1 MDVTI
6 ITTFLTMM
14 VAISVAAERMVEIL
28 KGWFPNL
35 YPFASKPNAT
45 QEMRRCAFVHLLAGI
60 CGALVA
66 CFGKINVFAGLST
79 APTDPW
85 IHYVGAGLLASGGS
99 AFWNQLLDLVQAAKV
114 KREQAAID
122 AVDTNQHRNLVNP
135 AHPASFA
142 LAMAVPD
149 TLAAQVSDGLA
160 AAATCVI
167 RVNPGNGDFLAPK
180 GILGFKIN
188 VIKAPFYFVPTGC
201 SAKDPAGQ
209 NITFTQI
216 TEGLIVFPANV
227 AGTYALKV
235 QYLSVAGSKAQLL
248 ENCTSGMILDLLDHN
263 VGDGANYTIQVS

>member
-1 MDVTI
+1 MDVTV

-28 KGWFPNL
+28 KGWFPNA
-35 YPFASKPNAT
+35 YPFASRSDAT
-45 QEMRRCAFVHLLAGI
+45 QEMRRCASVHVLAGI
-60 CGALVA
+60 FGALVA
-66 CFGKINVFAGLST
+66 YFGKINVFAGLST
-79 APTDPW
+79 ATIAPW
-85 IHYVGAGLLASGGS
+85 IYYIGAGLLASGGS
-99 AFWNQLLDLVQAAKV
+99 AFWNQLLDLVHAAKV
-114 KREQAAID
+114 KREQDAIT
-122 AVDTNQHRNLVNP
+122 AVSANKQKNLSSS
-135 AHPASFA
+135 ADPASAVAMEAPYSLTARA
-142 LAMAVPD
+142 LE
-149 TLAAQVSDGLA
+149 GLT

-188 VIKAPFYFVPTGC
+188 VIKPPFYFVPTGC
-201 SAKDPAGQ
+201 SVKDPAGH
-209 NITFTQI
+209 NITFTQL

-248 ENCTSGMILDLLDHN
+248 ENCTSGIILDLLDHN